1 MSKYQVQLITAHN
14 GVEVLI
20 ATNTAYIHTEFDDII
35 AAWREQE
42 NKRCLLKRNEQMKIK
57 NQIINIINTIRRNVA

>member
-20 ATNTAYIHTEFDDII
+20 ATNTSYIHTEFDDII

-42 NKRCLLKRNEQMKIK
+42 NKRCLLKRNEQLKAK
-57 NQIINIINTIRRNVA
+57 NQIINIINTIRRNAA